1 MGQVINV
8 KKVKNNIAIKK
19 ISDHNLRQQS
29 SENVDPSKSDQNL
42 YLIGSADLNVVQ
54 EVKSKLEGI
63 KYRKDANK
71 VINVVF
77 SASNEEMSKI
87 DVIQWAK
94 DMTKFCEEKFGKEN
108 ILYSVLHRDEL
119 TPHLHISFLPI
130 VDKKLR
136 SNVYFD
142 GPAKLSKF
150 RQEVYKINQKY
161 GFKKD
166 QLKTK
171 AKAQSIAK
179 HYQEVNEFEKLE
191 KKIDEEFQQLENLP
205 KFSLNTKN
213 LIEQKTPIFQNLI
226 KFSRGLRDNFK
237 RLSKKY
243 KVLKIESESM
253 ALKSQQ
259 LERRVANLELKME
272 NLGVSPDMSLNQCI
286 SLKPHIQGTLTALAE
301 SKKTAN
307 SSLPKE
313 EKKSVE
319 NFNQVAPGQKFKP
332 R

>member
-42 YLIGSADLNVVQ
+42 YLVGSADLNVVQ
-54 EVKSKLEGI
+54 EVKTKLEGI

-71 VINVVF
+71 VINLVF

-87 DVIQWAK
+87 NPIQWAK

-119 TPHLHISFLPI
+119 TPHLHISFVPI
-130 VDKKLR
+130 VDQKLR

-150 RQEVYKINQKY
+150 RQDVYKINQKY
-161 GFKKD
+161 GFKRD
-166 QLKTK
+166 QQKTK
-171 AKAQSIAK
+171 AKAQSISK
-179 HYQEVNEFEKLE
+179 HYQEVIEFEKLE
-191 KKIDEEFQQLENLP
+191 RKIDQEFQQLEQLP

-213 LIEQKTPIFQNLI
+213 LIEEKMPIFNNVM

-237 RLSKKY
+237 KLSKKY
-243 KVLKIESESM
+243 KSLKIQNDAIEV
-253 ALKSQQ
+253 KTQQ
-259 LERRVANLELKME
+259 LERKVASLELKME
-272 NLGVSPDMSLNQCI
+272 NLGVSPDTTLKECI
-286 SLKPHIQGTLTALAE
+286 SLKPHIQGTLTALAANQ
-301 SKKTAN
+301 KTAI
-307 SSLPKE
+307 SSFPKE

-319 NFNQVAPGQKFKP
+319 NFNLVAPGQKFKP